1 MNATDKKPTF
11 FQTAADFGRWLGKHH
26 DTETELLVGFWKR
39 DSGKPS
45 MTWPESVDEA
55 LCVGWIDAVRKSI
68 DEYSYTIRF
77 TRRKPGSIWSAVN
90 VAKIEA
96 LIAQARVQ
104 PAGLAAYARRKDEK
118 TAIYAFEQESASL
131 SDDYEAVFRKNAA
144 AWAFFAR
151 QPAWFRK
158 QMCWRVMSAKKEETR
173 LKRLEKLI
181 ADSARGVTGMEQY
194 RKPAKQRD

>member
-1 MNATDKKPTF
+1 MKPRF
-11 FQTAADFGRWLGKHH
+11 FKTAADFGRWLAEHH
-26 DTETELLVGFWKR
+26 ETETELLVGFWKR

-68 DEYSYTIRF
+68 DEHSYTIRF

-96 LIAQARVQ
+96 LIAQGRVLA
-104 PAGLAAYARRKDEK
+104 PGLAAYGKRKDEK
-118 TAIYAFEQESASL
+118 TAVYAFEQKEAAL
-131 SDDYEAVFRKNAA
+131 SPEYEAAFRANAK
-144 AWAFFAR
+144 AWTFFEA

-158 QMCWRVMSAKKEETR
+158 RMCWHVMSAKKAETR
-173 LKRLEKLI
+173 AKRLQTLI
-181 ADSARGVTGMEQY
+181 ADSERGVTDREKY
-194 RKPAKQRD
+194 RKPAKKDAGA

>member
-1 MNATDKKPTF
+1 MKPRF
-11 FQTAADFGRWLGKHH
+11 FKTAADFGRWLAEHH
-26 DTETELLVGFWKR
+26 ATETELLVGFWKR

-68 DEYSYTIRF
+68 DEHSYTIRF

-96 LIAQARVQ
+96 LIAQGRVL
-104 PAGLAAYARRKDEK
+104 PAGLAAYAHRKDEK
-118 TAIYAFEQESASL
+118 TAIYAFEQKEVVLSAEF
-131 SDDYEAVFRKNAA
+131 EALFRRNAQ
-144 AWAFFAR
+144 AWTFFEK

-158 QMCWRVMSAKKEETR
+158 RMCWHVMSAKKDETR

-181 ADSARGVTGMEQY
+181 VDSERGVTDRERY
-194 RKPAKQRD
+194 RTPAKPRAAD